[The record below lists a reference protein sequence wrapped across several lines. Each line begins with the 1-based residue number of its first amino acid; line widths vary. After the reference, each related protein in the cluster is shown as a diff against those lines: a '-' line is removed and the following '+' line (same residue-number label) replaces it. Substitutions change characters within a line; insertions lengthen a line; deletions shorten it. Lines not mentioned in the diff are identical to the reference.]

1 MKRLRRITAFLAKEV
16 LDVMRQPRLVL
27 VLILGPF
34 LILLLFGLGFTG
46 KQAPVPV
53 ILVIPEGAQLPPDLA
68 NRTWNF
74 GPDFPVRGVTSDE
87 QWARSELATGTVEV
101 VAILPHETYSTL
113 LAGRQ
118 ITIRLLINA
127 IDPVRRDYVTFVAN
141 FFVTDLNK
149 QLVRR
154 VAEEGQRATERLRD
168 FSSESL
174 DDLILLADEV
184 EGGRFEQAVRRLE
197 GLINDT
203 TYTAGTLESTDSLLT
218 GLIATLGLQLAPDEL
233 ARLQEARQRVLALR
247 GELESLKEA
256 LVAPAPDIERY
267 RRQLEQA
274 RDTLHDL
281 EGMAALFRQIPPDV
295 LIAPLS
301 STTEN
306 ISRFNPTYVGF
317 YAPSVLALL
326 IQHIAIT
333 FAALSLVRDRL
344 QGVNELFQVSPV
356 SPAEVLTG
364 KFLSYLLLTLALGL
378 VLTLLILRLL
388 KVPLYGDPLLFVL
401 VLGLE
406 IAAALGWG
414 FLISAVS
421 QRESQAVQ
429 LSMIVLLAAVFFSG
443 FFLNLSG
450 LRREVLP
457 ISYALPVTYAI
468 ASLQQIMLAGRLPV
482 AWHLAALGGLALL
495 LTLLAWLIYRR
506 QFRLA

>member
-1 MKRLRRITAFLAKEV
+1 MKRLRRIIAFLAKEV
-16 LDVMRQPRLVL
+16 LDIMRQPRLVL

-53 ILVIPEGAQLPPDLA
+53 ILVIPEAAQLPPDLA
-68 NRTWNF
+68 NRSWNF
-74 GPDFPVRGVTSDE
+74 GPDFPVRGITSDE
-87 QWARSELATGTVEV
+87 DWARSELEAGAVEV
-101 VAILPHETYSTL
+101 VAILPRETYSTL
-113 LAGRQ
+113 LAGQQ

-154 VAEEGQRATERLRD
+154 VAEEGQRATERLRN
-168 FSSESL
+168 FSGESL
-174 DDLILLADEV
+174 DELILLADEI
-184 EGGRFEQAVRRLE
+184 EAGRFEQAAARLE
-197 GLINDT
+197 RLINAT
-203 TYTAGTLESTDSLLT
+203 SYTAGVLENTDTLLT
-218 GLIATLGLQLAPDEL
+218 GLIATLGLQLAPEEL
-233 ARLQEARQRVLALR
+233 ARLHEARERVLGLRDELEALR
-247 GELESLKEA
+247 SELGS
-256 LVAPAPDIERY
+256 PTPDIERY

-274 RDTLHDL
+274 RDTLNEL
-281 EGMAALFRQIPPDV
+281 EGLAAIFRRIPPDV
-295 LIAPLS
+295 LIAPLT

-317 YAPSVLALL
+317 YAPAVLALL
-326 IQHIAIT
+326 VQHIAIT

-356 SPAEVLTG
+356 SPGEVLIG
-364 KFLSYLLLTLALGL
+364 KFLSYLLLTLTLGL
-378 VLTLLILRLL
+378 VLTVLILRLL

-401 VLGLE
+401 VLSLE

-429 LSMIVLLAAVFFSG
+429 LSMILLLAAVFFSG

-450 LRREVLP
+450 LRRQVLP
-457 ISYALPVTYAI
+457 VSYSLPVTYTI
-468 ASLQQIMLAGRLPV
+468 ASLQQIMLAGRAPV
-482 AWHLAALGGLALL
+482 NWHLAALGGLALL
-495 LTLLAWLIYRR
+495 LILLTWLLYRH

>member
-1 MKRLRRITAFLAKEV
+1 MKRLRRIIAFLAKEV
-16 LDVMRQPRLVL
+16 LDVMRQPRLVV

-68 NRTWNF
+68 NRSWNF
-74 GPDFPVRGVTSDE
+74 GPDFPVRAVTSDE
-87 QWARSELATGTVEV
+87 PWARSELQSGLVEV

-113 LAGRQ
+113 LAGEQ

-154 VAEEGQRATERLRD
+154 VAEEGQRATEQLRN

-174 DDLILLADEV
+174 DELILLADEV
-184 EGGRFEQAVRRLE
+184 EAGKFEQAAKRLE
-197 GLINDT
+197 RLISDT
-203 TYTAGTLESTDSLLT
+203 TYTAGALESTDSLLT
-218 GLIATLGLQLAPDEL
+218 GLIATLGLQLAPEEL
-233 ARLQEARQRVLALR
+233 ARLQDARERVLELR
-247 GELESLKEA
+247 DELETLRRELA
-256 LVAPAPDIERY
+256 GPRPNIEQY

-274 RDTLHDL
+274 RDTLHEL
-281 EGMAALFRQIPPDV
+281 ESLASIFRQIPPDV
-295 LIAPLS
+295 LIAPLT

-306 ISRFNPTYVGF
+306 VSRFNPTYVGF
-317 YAPSVLALL
+317 YAPAVLALL

-378 VLTLLILRLL
+378 VLTVLILRVLG
-388 KVPLYGDPLLFVL
+388 VPLYGDPLLFVL

-429 LSMIVLLAAVFFSG
+429 LSMILLLAAVFFSG
-443 FFLNLSG
+443 FFLSLSG

-457 ISYALPVTYAI
+457 ISYSLPVTYAL
-468 ASLQQIMLAGRLPV
+468 ASLQQIMLAGRVP
-482 AWHLAALGGLALL
+482 APWSFWALGGLALVLIL
-495 LTLLAWLIYRR
+495 LTWFIYRR